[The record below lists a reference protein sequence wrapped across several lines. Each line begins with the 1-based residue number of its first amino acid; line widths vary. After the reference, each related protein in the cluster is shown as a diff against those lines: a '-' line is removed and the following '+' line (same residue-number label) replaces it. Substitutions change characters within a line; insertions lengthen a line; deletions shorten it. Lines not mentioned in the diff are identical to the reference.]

1 MISKLE
7 MPKIDQSLRGGRVV
21 AWYKQ
26 EGDAIGFGDQIC
38 KLAIDEFAVLRR
50 TARAT
55 LLSGRRRKKL
65 KSDLEVREGKVYLE
79 VELTSS
85 DEGVLRR
92 CIAGAGEP
100 VSTGDLL
107 AVVASPDHGDLSE
120 GEAEWSAAPEFRVV
134 VNVAGG
140 DNDLE
145 EGA

>member
-1 MISKLE
+1 MILKLE
-7 MPKIDQSLRGGRVV
+7 MPTIDQSLRGGRVV
-21 AWYKQ
+21 SWYKQ
-26 EGDAIGFGDQIC
+26 EGDPIAFGEEIC

-65 KSDLEVREGKVYLE
+65 KSDLEVRQGMVYLE
-79 VELTSS
+79 VEITSS
-85 DEGVLRR
+85 DEGVLRKR
-92 CIAGAGEP
+92 VVQEGEP
-100 VSTGDLL
+100 LESGDLL
-107 AVVASPDHGDLSE
+107 GVVATADHGVFTEPEPQWRD
-120 GEAEWSAAPEFRVV
+120 APAFRVV